1 MIDKSLYKCQFC
13 SNWSNGKCLVA
24 ETTDNID
31 EGIHYLENNDISLSI
46 RECIEDGSDY
56 ELVKKLRT
64 FMKSTIRVSDERL
77 DECMKYL
84 EKLLEERNDSLV
96 MRLDS
101 EVVST
106 HIMNFSDKVSDK
118 KLLVTDPDFLCTKWR

>member
-31 EGIHYLENNDISLSI
+31 EGIHYLENNDIALSI
-46 RECIEDGSDY
+46 RECIDDGSDY

-101 EVVST
+101 EVVSA
-106 HIMNFSDKVSDK
+106 HIMNFADKVSDK
-118 KLLVTDPDFLCTKWR
+118 RLLVTDPDFLCTNWR

>member
-31 EGIHYLENNDISLSI
+31 EGIHYLENNDIALSI

-64 FMKSTIRVSDERL
+64 FMKSAIRVSDERL

-106 HIMNFSDKVSDK
+106 HIMNFADKVADK
-118 KLLVTDPDFLCTKWR
+118 RLLVTDPDFLCTNWR